1 MSPLWH
7 IAPSQAR
14 KQIEREG
21 LRASNPGDFVFSEGP
36 MEKGTPRV
44 YMYDNP
50 SAEHGIPGD
59 LWEIDDRG
67 LPIKEDERSGDGS
80 YYHEGDIS
88 PMRLR
93 RVATSDFDPD
103 TITQEKLHELRRA
116 AEHAWSDETRPEDS
130 RGHPQP
136 SAGHCYVTSKW
147 LQGKLG
153 GGHVGQKDGHFFWV
167 SPDKNYVVDL
177 TGDQTA
183 YGRAKWA
190 AEMQDADDE
199 PYEHEPEQMR
209 HRPGPVIYTHAT
221 NPLYRDFRIQSDP
234 QPGQDKRDWED
245 LEQSPSISQRSQLFA
260 ERANAALEGKLTR
273 QADAGGAGSDAY
285 PAEGPQAE
293 EEFNQ
298 RDFHDPVIDDLN
310 LSMEEPV
317 EHEYRF
323 MFANGEFKVSP
334 TDDYETMAQEA
345 GISGEHEGPVAVG
358 YVNVRGREA
367 LWSVETNVG
376 LRGLVKMMKDYS
388 KQVGWKWGGLVDGSG
403 QPVADDFGAKKSF
416 WYGYRDGKLKL
427 SGQPFWGSFDEI
439 EVVGRTAHFNRS
451 PNQFARPGL
460 EEWAKDF
467 GYRIAE
473 YPGGTD
479 MNDRVKNKEWPTT
492 YDKGDPE
499 ADPGKAFDGEP
510 QGDLSCP
517 YCNETLPD
525 FKAYVMHTQDHQ
537 DPKAAPIDDGHFPTI
552 EDSDTP
558 LPLRPRN
565 VTPTAIPVM
574 GSMNPWK
581 FAPPDGRIFEADA
594 TDPRVRCPHC
604 GKDSMVRR
612 DRMSNGVPFTYGF
625 CESCGMNSRWPSEGE
640 IAPVESPE
648 HPDPWMD
655 AEPGSLTFP
664 DSWRFEAAAGKEGK
678 DLLQAPIPFIYDIE
692 KDYITVGHPG
702 MRTPDIMGQF
712 TPGGIV
718 EGYYEPKG
726 KMVINT
732 TTTIP
737 FSTYHMMQLWYYS
750 HPGLEITSLEMESQT
765 GEKHKVA
772 SADVGTYI
780 RSITAADGAAWTAS
794 QALKEA
800 GGKVYVVGGAV
811 RDALLQKEPKDIDL
825 MVSGIPPEDVNNI
838 LEHLPG
844 RVDLTGKRFG
854 VYRYHTK
861 GQEVEIA
868 LPRTDTY
875 DQGGTRGQGQITVDH
890 NLPVEKDL
898 QRRDFTANSM
908 AVDLDSGRLV
918 DPYGGARDLESHAL
932 RTTHPG
938 SFDEDPTR
946 LVRALTMHSRHGL
959 VPDEQTRKEMEE
971 HAPRLDQES
980 PDALK
985 QQLEKF
991 LVSQNPA
998 GGIRLAHETGVLK
1011 HLFPELESN
1020 FYYDQKNPHHT
1031 YTLGEHSLNVLDNI
1045 SRHTKDP
1052 DLRLAA
1058 LLHDM
1063 GKPASAW
1070 EDPVT
1075 GATHYYAGMLNGQ
1088 PVGADHAK
1096 VGADLAEARLRQTF
1110 NYPISKIR
1118 NIHNLINSHM
1128 WSDFSSPKGARKFL
1142 QKHGDSA
1149 DDLLTLR
1156 EADTAGKGGISNRN
1170 QDTIERQ
1177 RELVEQARS
1186 VGAATNQSSLSVNG
1200 NDLLA
1205 LGLKGPQI
1213 GIVLR
1218 QLTNDV
1224 VADQSLNDR
1233 ARLLERAQEYANAQ
1247 SS

>member
-1 MSPLWH
+1 MS
-7 IAPSQAR
+7 
-14 KQIEREG
+14 
-21 LRASNPGDFVFSEGP
+21 
-36 MEKGTPRV
+36 
-44 YMYDNP
+44 
-50 SAEHGIPGD
+50 
-59 LWEIDDRG
+59 
-67 LPIKEDERSGDGS
+67 
-80 YYHEGDIS
+80 
-88 PMRLR
+88 
-93 RVATSDFDPD
+93 FDPD

-153 GGHVGQKDGHFFWV
+153 GGHVGLKDGHYFWV

-183 YGRAKWA
+183 YGPVKWA
-190 AEMQDADDE
+190 AQAQDADDE
-199 PYEHEPEQMR
+199 PYEFEPEQMR
-209 HRPGPVIYTHAT
+209 HRPGPIIYTHAT
-221 NPLYRDFRIQSDP
+221 SPLYRGFRIQSDP

-245 LEQSPSISQRSQLFA
+245 LEQSPTISQRADLFA

-273 QADAGGAGSDAY
+273 QADAGGSGSDAY
-285 PAEGPQAE
+285 PGEGPQAE
-293 EEFNQ
+293 EEFNL

-403 QPVADDFGAKKSF
+403 QPIHDDFGAKKSF
-416 WYGYRDGKLKL
+416 WYGWRDGKLKL
-427 SGQPFWGSFDEI
+427 SASPFWGSFDEI
-439 EVVGRTAHFNRS
+439 EVVGRTASFNRA
-451 PNQFARPGL
+451 PNPFALPGL
-460 EEWAKDF
+460 EEWAEDF

-510 QGDLSCP
+510 QGNLTCP
-517 YCNETLPD
+517 YCDEMLPD
-525 FKAYVMHTQDHQ
+525 FKAYVMHTQGHQ
-537 DPKAAPIDDGHFPTI
+537 DPEAAPNDDGHFPTI
-552 EDSDTP
+552 RP
-558 LPLRPRN
+558 LDEPLGFG
-565 VTPTAIPVM
+565 TQSQPTAIPVIGAIQQDSWHFPLQM
-574 GSMNPWK
+574 EGAWDEGARWR
-581 FAPPDGRIFEADA
+581 FQADA
-594 TDPRVRCPHC
+594 LDPRVKCPHC
-604 GKDSMVRR
+604 GSSETMRKDRV
-612 DRMSNGVPFTYGF
+612 SNGLPFAYGF
-625 CESCGMNSRWPSEGE
+625 CRSCGMNFRWPSEGE
-640 IAPVESPE
+640 VTPVSPA

-655 AEPGSLTFP
+655 NEPGTMTIPEHWSFV
-664 DSWRFEAAAGKEGK
+664 AAGGQEGK

-750 HPGLEITSLEMESQT
+750 HPGLEITSLEMEGQT

-780 RSITAADGAAWTAS
+780 RSITAADGAAWNAS

-875 DQGGTRGQGQITVDH
+875 ADGGTRGQGQITVDH
-890 NLPVEKDL
+890 HLPIEKDL

-908 AVDLDSGRLV
+908 AVDLDTGKLI
-918 DPYGGARDLESHAL
+918 DPYGGARDIEAHVL
-932 RTTHPG
+932 RTTHPD

-946 LVRALTMHSRHGL
+946 LVRALTAFSRHGL

-971 HAPRLDQES
+971 HAHRLDQES

-991 LVSQNPA
+991 LVSANPA
-998 GGIRLAHETGVLK
+998 GAVRLAHETGVLK
-1011 HLFPELESN
+1011 HLFPELDSN
-1020 FYYDQKNPHHT
+1020 FDYDQKNPHHT
-1031 YTLGEHSLNVLDNI
+1031 YSLGEHSLNVLDNI

-1058 LLHDM
+1058 LLHDV

-1096 VGADLAEARLRQTF
+1096 VGADLAESRLRQGF
-1110 NYPISKIR
+1110 NYPVSKIR
-1118 NIHNLINSHM
+1118 NIHNLISQHM
-1128 WSDFSSPKGARKFL
+1128 FPAFSSPKGARRFL
-1142 QKHGDSA
+1142 GKAGDAA

-1156 EADTAGKGGISNRN
+1156 HADMTGKG
-1170 QDTIERQ
+1170 QTPEEVAERTSVEKM
-1177 RELVEQARS
+1177 RDLVEQSRQA
-1186 VGAATNQSSLSVNG
+1186 GAPTNQSMINVNG

-1205 LGLKGPQI
+1205 MGLRPGPQVGTI
-1213 GIVLR
+1213 LR

-1224 VADQSLNDR
+1224 VGDPALNDR
-1233 ARLLERAQEYANAQ
+1233 TALLQRAQEYINAQ
-1247 SS
+1247 PEA